1 MSGELKIDREYIILA
16 GSDVVKVKVL
26 DVTATSIRVHNLDDD
41 FIKRYLLEDYKPRV
55 IEEIPIPC
63 TIDELI
69 ELSKYPELSNDP
81 DIFPSNSKV
90 ISTDS
95 ILETVDFG
103 TLTSPSNHERFVE
116 AFTKHLEGNEDK
128 ILQTSALGQSNAE
141 RLAEILKANSQEEVE
156 EIVKEDKEIW
166 KEIPNMG
173 CPYWL
178 SNKGRIKNRHN
189 KLLKPATVLGKTYY
203 YLTKKDKSTSSFSLD
218 LLLQKIFKL
227 TKAI

>member
-55 IEEIPIPC
+55 IEEIPIPW

-69 ELSKYPELSNDP
+69 ELSKYPGLANDP
-81 DIFPSNSKV
+81 DIFPSNKEV
-90 ISTDS
+90 ILTDV
-95 ILETVDFG
+95 ILESVAI
-103 TLTSPSNHERFVE
+103 LEEHP
-116 AFTKHLEGNEDK
+116 TKAM
-128 ILQTSALGQSNAE
+128 ILGKSNAE
-141 RLAEILKANSQEEVE
+141 KLAEILQASSKEEVVE
-156 EIVKEDKEIW
+156 ELVKEDKEIW

-178 SNKGRIKNRHN
+178 SNKGRVKNRHN

-227 TKAI
+227 TKAR